1 MSSRSNGVTKV
12 GLTRLMMSWVASSAR
27 CSSSRIRSAI
37 DGAVAAVAEHLG
49 EEVGPCTSWLASWVK
64 RS

>member
-12 GLTRLMMSWVASSAR
+12 GLTRLMMSWVASSAQVLLLAHPLGDR
-27 CSSSRIRSAI
+27 R
-37 DGAVAAVAEHLG
+37 AVAAVAEHLRQ
-49 EEVGPCTSWLASWVK
+49 EAEPLTSWLASWVN